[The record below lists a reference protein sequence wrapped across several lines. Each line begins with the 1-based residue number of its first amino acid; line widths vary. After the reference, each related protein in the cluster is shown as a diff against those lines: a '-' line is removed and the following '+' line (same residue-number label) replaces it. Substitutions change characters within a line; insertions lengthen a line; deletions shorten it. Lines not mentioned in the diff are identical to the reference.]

1 VEATG
6 FRPRQDHE
14 LEQLPDD
21 ALIAYL
27 RNAAAAGD
35 AAAASRA
42 LAILV
47 HGYAQDVERR
57 LALRVPRWA
66 VEDTA
71 HEALVRAIASA
82 YDGSSRGEFR
92 AWLNTIVDR
101 AAADW
106 FRRRER
112 QPQEVALPDGSAQ
125 DVWGAEPSTGG
136 ESGAVELRI
145 VVEQVMT
152 ELNESHRRVIELHVF
167 DGLTAPEVSQL
178 SAGMTADNVAQI
190 ASRFRKRVRQEIET
204 ADTWVRP

>member
-1 VEATG
+1 MEATG

-27 RNAAAAGD
+27 RNAARARD

-66 VEDTA
+66 VEDAT

-92 AWLNTIVDR
+92 AWLNTIADR
-101 AAADW
+101 TAADW

-112 QPQEVALPDGSAQ
+112 QPQEAGLPDASAEH
-125 DVWGAEPSTGG
+125 VWGAEPSISS
-136 ESGAVELRI
+136 ESGAIELRL

-152 ELNESHRRVIELHVF
+152 ELSESHRRVIELHLF
-167 DGLTAPEVSQL
+167 DGLTALEVCAVSN
-178 SAGMTADNVAQI
+178 GMTADNVAQI
-190 ASRFRKRVRQEIET
+190 ASRFRRRVRREIGT
-204 ADTWVRP
+204 ADAWMVP